1 MSTSSSYKK
10 GDWSA
15 ICDSCGMTFFASDLR
30 KRWDG
35 LMVCSKDFEVRHPQ
49 DFVRVKV
56 DIQAVPWTRPESS
69 DIFVGGSGPSSIAGY
84 AIAGTMLAGNL
95 YNPGLVPDGTF
106 TV

>member
-1 MSTSSSYKK
+1 MSTYSSYKK

-15 ICDSCGMTFFASDLR
+15 VCDSCGMVFLASKLR

-49 DFVRVKV
+49 DFVRAKV
-56 DIQAVPWTRPESS
+56 DIQAVRWTRPEST
-69 DIFVGGSGPSSIAGY
+69 DVFIGGSGPFSIAGY
-84 AIAGTMLAGNL
+84 AIAGTMIAGNTT
-95 YNPGLVPDGTF
+95 NPGLVPEGTF